1 MKRIHLF
8 EIEDQSWFP
17 AWIRDYLTKL
27 LNVFHKMLNTKE
39 EFADLLNKVIEKTG
53 KIEIVDLCS
62 GAGGPIIE
70 TAKILKEK
78 HERNDLK
85 LTLSDLYPNK
95 KVANEIN
102 SDDNKSVSYYEE
114 SLNAEYV
121 DGKLNGIRTMVC
133 SLHHMRPNTVHN
145 ILKDAQDSKEG
156 FCAIEISDNSYP
168 KWIWWLTIPFSF
180 ITCLFITPMVK
191 KLTLGQIIF
200 TYLIPIVPLFF
211 AWDGAVS
218 NARTY
223 TMDDIE
229 IILSTIRKPEY
240 SWEPG
245 VLKGNKSKKMFL
257 IGYPTD

>member
-17 AWIRDYLTKL
+17 DWIRDYLTKN
-27 LNVFHKMLNTKE
+27 LNVFHKILNTKE
-39 EFADLLNKVIEKTG
+39 DLANLLNKVIEKTG
-53 KIEIVDLCS
+53 KSEIVDLCS

-70 TAKILKEK
+70 TATLLKEK
-78 HERNDLK
+78 HGRTNLK

-95 KVANEIN
+95 KVAKMLN
-102 SDDNKSVSYYEE
+102 SDEDKSVSYYEN
-114 SLNAEYV
+114 SLNAEHV
-121 DGKLNGIRTMVC
+121 EGKLTGIRSMVC
-133 SLHHMRPNTVHN
+133 SLHHMKPEVATN
-145 ILKDAQDSKEG
+145 ILADAQNSEEG

-180 ITCLFITPMVK
+180 IICLFITPMAK

-229 IILSTIRKPEY
+229 IILSKIRKPQY
-240 SWEPG
+240 TWEPG
-245 VLKGNKSKKMFL
+245 VLTEGKSKKMYL
-257 IGYPTD
+257 IGYPTV